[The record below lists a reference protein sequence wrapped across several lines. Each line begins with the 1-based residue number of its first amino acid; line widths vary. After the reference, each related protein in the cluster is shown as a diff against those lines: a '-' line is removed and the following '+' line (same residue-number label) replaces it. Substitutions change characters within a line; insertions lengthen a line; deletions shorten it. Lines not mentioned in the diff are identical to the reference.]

1 MSRLRGRLFR
11 LRRRL
16 LLACSM
22 LLAAML
28 LGSVAG
34 CGATGRFVWVRDLPD
49 AEFTVHR
56 TGEYVIETDDL
67 IYVRVMG
74 QESSSTRARVAQ
86 NGGITMPLVGQ
97 TRARGLTPSALASQ
111 LEIKL
116 KPFIVVPSVTVT
128 VEEVHHTNVAVVG
141 EVARSGVYAV
151 TLDAGVLEAIALA
164 GGLTDYANR
173 DRIFVVR
180 KGAESTARIRFV
192 YEHLTRG
199 EPPDAQFALRAG
211 DTIVVE

>member
-1 MSRLRGRLFR
+1 MSRVRGRLLQIRR
-11 LRRRL
+11 LTLLACSL
-16 LLACSM
+16 LLAC
-22 LLAAML
+22 LLA
-28 LGSVAG
+28 GSLPG
-34 CGATGRFVWVRDLPD
+34 CGATGRYVWVRDLPD

-67 IYVRVMG
+67 IYVHVMG
-74 QESSSTRARVAQ
+74 QESASTRARVAQ
-86 NGGITMPLVGQ
+86 NGGITMPLVGP
-97 TRARGLTPSALASQ
+97 TRARGLTPTALASQ
-111 LEIKL
+111 LELKL

-128 VEEVHHTNVAVVG
+128 VEELHRTQVSVVG
-141 EVARSGVYAV
+141 EVTRSGVYAV
-151 TLDAGVLEAIALA
+151 TLDAGVLEALALA
-164 GGLTDYANR
+164 GGLTDFANR

-180 KGAESTARIRFV
+180 QGAERTMRIRFV